1 MSRFSTTISE
11 TPDAAEIDMTINH
24 KSKSDKPEEAG
35 GKGSSD
41 AVNPAPG
48 HPGLRNDP
56 GESHKEGGVFVADGQ
71 PPGSVQDPTGEHGS
85 PGPDPYRDSK
95 EARKID
101 MSIPEWQ
108 RDQEFEALEKYPPAG
123 PEDIPDPEQLS
134 ATTKAEMEVGR
145 AAIGNQMPTPE
156 HPDGGVGEGEEGA
169 ARKGAKERGRPEDRD
184 NAGV

>member
-1 MSRFSTTISE
+1 MGRFATTISE
-11 TPDAAEIDMTINH
+11 SPDATEINMTTNN
-24 KSKSDKPEEAG
+24 KTKSDKPEEAG

-56 GESHKEGGVFVADGQ
+56 GETHKVGGTYVAEGQ

-85 PGPDPYRDSK
+85 PGRDPYREYD
-95 EARKID
+95 AAQRKVD
-101 MSIPEWQ
+101 PSIPEWQ
-108 RDQEFEALEKYPPAG
+108 RDQTFVPLEKYPPPG

-134 ATTKAEMEVGR
+134 ATTKEEMATGR
-145 AAIGNQMPTPE
+145 AAIGNQLPTPE
-156 HPDGGVGEGEEGA
+156 HPDGGVGEESL
-169 ARKGAKERGRPEDRD
+169 ERGRKGRP